1 MLGTAIIVFREVL
14 EASLIV
20 SIVMAAAKGIPARGF
35 YVSMGVAGGCF
46 GAALLAV
53 FASELAEAAEGMG
66 QELFNAAILFAAV
79 AMLAAHNAW
88 MAAHVRELG
97 QRLNKITS
105 EVRSGSAGLPMLAIV
120 VGAAVLREG
129 AETVLFLFGIASGD
143 HSGTSSLLL
152 GGLIGLAGGI
162 FCGAALYFGLVRIP
176 TKRLFAV
183 TGWLIMLLAAGMAA
197 SGAGFLIQIG
207 WLPPLVNQMWDTSTV
222 LARDSIAGRA
232 LHALIGYDDRPS
244 GIQVVFYLSTL
255 AAMILLSRMAAS
267 AAPAK
272 SLQAQKS

>member
-14 EASLIV
+14 EAALIV
-20 SIVMAAAKGIPARGF
+20 SIVMAAAKGIAQRGF
-35 YVSMGVAGGCF
+35 YVAMGVIGGCL

-53 FASELAEAAEGMG
+53 FAGELAEAAEGMG
-66 QELFNAAILFAAV
+66 QELFNAAVLFAAV
-79 AMLAAHNAW
+79 IMLAAHNAW

-97 QRLNKITS
+97 QKLNKITS
-105 EVRSGSAGLPMLAIV
+105 DVRSGSAGLPMLAMV

-143 HSGTSSLLL
+143 HSGAGSLLL
-152 GGLIGLAGGI
+152 GGLIGMAGGI
-162 FCGAALYFGLVRIP
+162 VCGITLYFGLVRIP

-207 WLPPLVNQMWDTSTV
+207 WLPPLVNQMWDTSFI
-222 LARDSIAGRA
+222 LSRDSIAGRA

-244 GIQVVFYLSTL
+244 GIQVLFYLGTL
-255 AAMILLSRMAAS
+255 AGMIILARLAANNP
-267 AAPAK
+267 PAK
-272 SLQAQKS
+272 SLRA